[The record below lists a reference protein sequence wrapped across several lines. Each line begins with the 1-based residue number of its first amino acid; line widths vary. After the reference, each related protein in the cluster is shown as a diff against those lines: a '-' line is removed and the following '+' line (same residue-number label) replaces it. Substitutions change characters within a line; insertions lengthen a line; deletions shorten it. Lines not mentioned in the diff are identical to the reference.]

1 MIECKIKVQLESF
14 MLDANF
20 SIPDRGITVVFGPS
34 GSGKTTLLRAIAGLE
49 KSDKGFLKIG
59 DSVWQKGE
67 DFLATHKRQIGY
79 VFQDAALFD
88 HLDVKGNLN
97 FVIKRAIGLKEDFIE
112 SIHNLLEIKTLLN
125 RKTTQLSGGEK
136 QRVAIARALLTNPKI
151 LLLDEPLSALD
162 LKRKNEILPYLDSIH
177 NDLEI
182 PILYV
187 THSQDEMS
195 RLADH
200 LLLIEDGNIVGSG
213 PVNDMLTR
221 FDMPLSHGGD
231 AVSIIEAEV
240 LKRDSEFNLM
250 HLDFLGGQFIVPDN
264 GFPVQTKVRIRVV
277 SRDVSLTKSKQVD
290 TSILNIF
297 PAMVQEI
304 VNEGEAQV
312 MVRLQI
318 KETILLACIT
328 RKSSYKLRLEKGS
341 EVFVQVKSVAILS

>member
-1 MIECKIKVQLESF
+1 MIECKIKIQLESF

-125 RKTTQLSGGEK
+125 RKTTQLSGGER

-200 LLLIEDGNIVGSG
+200 LLLIEDGNIIGSG

-277 SRDVSLTKSKQVD
+277 ARDVSLTKSKQVD

>member
-97 FVIKRAIGLKEDFIE
+97 FVVKRAIGLKEDFIE

-264 GFPVQTKVRIRVV
+264 SFPVQTKVRIRVV
-277 SRDVSLTKSKQVD
+277 ARDVSLTKSKQVD

>member
-125 RKTTQLSGGEK
+125 RKTTQLSGGER

-200 LLLIEDGNIVGSG
+200 LLLIEDGNIIGSG

-250 HLDFLGGQFIVPDN
+250 HLEFLGGQFIVPDN

-277 SRDVSLTKSKQVD
+277 ARDVSLTKSKQVD

-318 KETILLACIT
+318 KDTILLACIT

>member
-125 RKTTQLSGGEK
+125 RKTTQLSGGER

-162 LKRKNEILPYLDSIH
+162 LKRKNEILPFLDSIH

-277 SRDVSLTKSKQVD
+277 ARDVSLTKSKQVD

>member
-1 MIECKIKVQLESF
+1 MIECKIKIQLESF

-49 KSDKGFLKIG
+49 KSDDGFLKIG

-125 RKTTQLSGGEK
+125 RKTTQLSGGER

-200 LLLIEDGNIVGSG
+200 LLLIEDGNIIGSG

-277 SRDVSLTKSKQVD
+277 ARDVSLTKSKQVD

-318 KETILLACIT
+318 KDTILLACIT

>member
-125 RKTTQLSGGEK
+125 RKTTQLSGGER

-162 LKRKNEILPYLDSIH
+162 SKRKNEILPYLDSIH

-264 GFPVQTKVRIRVV
+264 SFPVQTKVRIRVV
-277 SRDVSLTKSKQVD
+277 ARDVSLTKSKQVD

>member
-1 MIECKIKVQLESF
+1 VIECKIKIQLESF

-49 KSDKGFLKIG
+49 KSDDGFLKIG

-97 FVIKRAIGLKEDFIE
+97 FVVKRAIGLKEDFIE

-125 RKTTQLSGGEK
+125 RKTTQLSGGER

-264 GFPVQTKVRIRVV
+264 SFPVQTKVRIRVV
-277 SRDVSLTKSKQVD
+277 ARDVSLTKSKQVD

>member
-14 MLDANF
+14 TLDANF

-125 RKTTQLSGGEK
+125 RKTTQLSGGER

-200 LLLIEDGNIVGSG
+200 LLLIEDGNIIGSG

-264 GFPVQTKVRIRVV
+264 SFPVQTKVRIRVV
-277 SRDVSLTKSKQVD
+277 ARDVSLTKSKQVD

>member
-97 FVIKRAIGLKEDFIE
+97 FVVKRAIGLKEDFIE

-125 RKTTQLSGGEK
+125 RKTTQLSGGER

-250 HLDFLGGQFIVPDN
+250 HLEFLGGQFIVPDN

-277 SRDVSLTKSKQVD
+277 ARDVSLTKSKQVD

>member
-1 MIECKIKVQLESF
+1 MIECKIKIQLESF

-125 RKTTQLSGGEK
+125 RKTTQLSGGER

-264 GFPVQTKVRIRVV
+264 SFPVQTKVRIRVV
-277 SRDVSLTKSKQVD
+277 ARDVSLTKSKQVD

>member
-1 MIECKIKVQLESF
+1 VIECKIKIQLESF

-49 KSDKGFLKIG
+49 KSDDGFLKIG

-97 FVIKRAIGLKEDFIE
+97 FVVKRAIGLKEDFIE

-277 SRDVSLTKSKQVD
+277 ARDVSLTKSKQVD

>member
-67 DFLATHKRQIGY
+67 NFLPTHKRQIGY

-125 RKTTQLSGGEK
+125 RKTTQLSGGER
-136 QRVAIARALLTNPKI
+136 QRVAIARALLINPKI

-277 SRDVSLTKSKQVD
+277 ARDVSLTKSKQVD

-318 KETILLACIT
+318 KDTILLACIT

>member
-1 MIECKIKVQLESF
+1 MIECKIKIQLESF

-49 KSDKGFLKIG
+49 KSDDGFLKIG

-97 FVIKRAIGLKEDFIE
+97 FVVKRAIGLKEDFIE

-125 RKTTQLSGGEK
+125 RKTMQLSGGER

-264 GFPVQTKVRIRVV
+264 SFPVQTKVRIRVV
-277 SRDVSLTKSKQVD
+277 ARDVSLTKSKQVD

-341 EVFVQVKSVAILS
+341 EVFVQVKSVAIHS

>member
-125 RKTTQLSGGEK
+125 RKTTQLSGGER

-200 LLLIEDGNIVGSG
+200 LLLIEDGNIIGSG

-250 HLDFLGGQFIVPDN
+250 HLEFLGGQFIVPDN

-277 SRDVSLTKSKQVD
+277 ARDVSLTKSKQVD

>member
-125 RKTTQLSGGEK
+125 RKTTQLSGGER

-200 LLLIEDGNIVGSG
+200 LLLIEDGNIIGSG

-264 GFPVQTKVRIRVV
+264 SFPVQTKVRIRVV
-277 SRDVSLTKSKQVD
+277 ARDVSLTKSKQVD

-312 MVRLQI
+312 MIRLQI
-318 KETILLACIT
+318 KETILIACIT

>member
-1 MIECKIKVQLESF
+1 MIECKIKIHLESF
-14 MLDANF
+14 ILDANF

-59 DSVWQKGE
+59 DSVWQEGGN
-67 DFLATHKRQIGY
+67 FLATHKRQIGY
-79 VFQDAALFD
+79 VFQDASLFD

-97 FVIKRAIGLKEDFIE
+97 FVIKRAVGLKEDFIE
-112 SIHNLLEIKTLLN
+112 SIHNLLEIKSLLN
-125 RKTTQLSGGEK
+125 RRTTQLSGGER

-162 LKRKNEILPYLDSIH
+162 MKRKNEILPYLDSIH

-187 THSQDEMS
+187 THSQSEMS

-200 LLLIEDGNIVGSG
+200 LLLIEDGHIIGSG

-221 FDMPLSHGGD
+221 FDMPLSHGAE
-231 AVSIIEAEV
+231 AVSIIEAKVVGCEA
-240 LKRDSEFNLM
+240 KFNLM
-250 HLDFLGGQFIVPDN
+250 HLEFLGGQFVVPDN

-277 SRDVSLTKSKQVD
+277 ARDVSLTKSKQVD

-297 PAMVQEI
+297 PATVQEI
-304 VNEGEAQV
+304 VPEGEAQV
-312 MVRLQI
+312 MVRLEI

-328 RKSSYKLRLEKGS
+328 RMSSYKLRLDKGTK
-341 EVFVQVKSVAILS
+341 VFVQVKSVAILS

>member
-14 MLDANF
+14 TLDANF

-49 KSDKGFLKIG
+49 KSDDGFLKIG

-67 DFLATHKRQIGY
+67 NFLATHKRQIGY

-125 RKTTQLSGGEK
+125 RKTTQLSGGER

-200 LLLIEDGNIVGSG
+200 LLLIEDGNIIGSG

-277 SRDVSLTKSKQVD
+277 ARDVSLTKSKQVD

>member
-1 MIECKIKVQLESF
+1 

-125 RKTTQLSGGEK
+125 RKTTQLSGGER

-162 LKRKNEILPYLDSIH
+162 SKRKNEILPYLDSIH

-264 GFPVQTKVRIRVV
+264 SFPVQTKVRIRVV
-277 SRDVSLTKSKQVD
+277 ARDVSLTKSKQVD

>member
-1 MIECKIKVQLESF
+1 VIECKIKIHLESF
-14 MLDANF
+14 ILDANF

-59 DSVWQKGE
+59 DSVWQEGE
-67 DFLATHKRQIGY
+67 NFLATHKRQIGY
-79 VFQDAALFD
+79 VFQDASLFD

-97 FVIKRAIGLKEDFIE
+97 FVIKRAVGLKEDFIE
-112 SIHNLLEIKTLLN
+112 SIHNLLEIKSLLN
-125 RKTTQLSGGEK
+125 RTTTQLSGGER

-162 LKRKNEILPYLDSIH
+162 MKRKNEILPYLDSIH

-187 THSQDEMS
+187 THSQSEMS

-200 LLLIEDGNIVGSG
+200 LLLIEDGHIIGSG

-221 FDMPLSHGGD
+221 FDMPLSHGAE
-231 AVSIIEAEV
+231 AVSIIEAKVVGCEA
-240 LKRDSEFNLM
+240 KFNLM
-250 HLDFLGGQFIVPDN
+250 HLEFLGGQFVVPDN
-264 GFPVQTKVRIRVV
+264 GFPVQTRVRIRVV
-277 SRDVSLTKSKQVD
+277 ARDVSLTKSKQVD

-297 PAMVQEI
+297 PATVQET
-304 VNEGEAQV
+304 VPEGEAQV
-312 MVRLQI
+312 MVRLEI

-328 RKSSYKLRLEKGS
+328 RMSSYKLRLDKGTK
-341 EVFVQVKSVAILS
+341 VFVQVKSVAILS

>member
-1 MIECKIKVQLESF
+1 VIECKIKVQLESF

-97 FVIKRAIGLKEDFIE
+97 FVVKRAIGLKEDFIE

-200 LLLIEDGNIVGSG
+200 LLLIEDGNIIGSG

-221 FDMPLSHGGD
+221 FDMPLSHGGE

-264 GFPVQTKVRIRVV
+264 SFPVQTKVRIRVV
-277 SRDVSLTKSKQVD
+277 ARDVSLTKSKQVD

-318 KETILLACIT
+318 KDTILLACIT

>member
-1 MIECKIKVQLESF
+1 MIECKIKIQLESF

-34 GSGKTTLLRAIAGLE
+34 GSGKTTLLRAIAGIE
-49 KSDKGFLKIG
+49 KSDDGFLKIG

-67 DFLATHKRQIGY
+67 NFLPTHKRQIGY

-125 RKTTQLSGGEK
+125 RKTTQLSGGER

-200 LLLIEDGNIVGSG
+200 LLLIEDGNIIGSG

-240 LKRDSEFNLM
+240 LKRDPEFNLM

-277 SRDVSLTKSKQVD
+277 ARDVSLTKSKQVD

>member
-59 DSVWQKGE
+59 DLVWQKGE

-125 RKTTQLSGGEK
+125 RKTTQLSGGER

-264 GFPVQTKVRIRVV
+264 SFPVQTKVRIRVV
-277 SRDVSLTKSKQVD
+277 ARDVSLTKSKQVD

-318 KETILLACIT
+318 MDTILLACIT

>member
-1 MIECKIKVQLESF
+1 MIKCKIKIQLESF
-14 MLDANF
+14 TLDANF

-49 KSDKGFLKIG
+49 KSDDGFLKIG

-97 FVIKRAIGLKEDFIE
+97 FVVKRAIGLKEDFIE

-125 RKTTQLSGGEK
+125 RTTMQLSGGER
-136 QRVAIARALLTNPKI
+136 QRVAIARALLTNPRI

-200 LLLIEDGNIVGSG
+200 LLLIEDGNIIGSG

-277 SRDVSLTKSKQVD
+277 ARDVSLTKSKQVD

-312 MVRLQI
+312 MIRLQI

>member
-67 DFLATHKRQIGY
+67 DFLPTHKRQIGY

-97 FVIKRAIGLKEDFIE
+97 FVVKRAIGLKEDFIE

-125 RKTTQLSGGEK
+125 RKTTQLSGGER

-200 LLLIEDGNIVGSG
+200 LLLIEDGNIIGSG

-264 GFPVQTKVRIRVV
+264 SFPVQTKVRIRVV
-277 SRDVSLTKSKQVD
+277 ARDVSLTKSKQVD

>member
-1 MIECKIKVQLESF
+1 VIECKIKVQLESF
-14 MLDANF
+14 TLDANF

-49 KSDKGFLKIG
+49 KSDDGFLKIG

-125 RKTTQLSGGEK
+125 RKTTQLSGGER

-264 GFPVQTKVRIRVV
+264 SFPVQTKVRIRVV
-277 SRDVSLTKSKQVD
+277 ARDVSLTKSKQVD

>member
-14 MLDANF
+14 TLDANF

-49 KSDKGFLKIG
+49 KSDDGFLKIG

-67 DFLATHKRQIGY
+67 NFLATHKRQIGY

-125 RKTTQLSGGEK
+125 RKTTQLSGGER

-162 LKRKNEILPYLDSIH
+162 SKRKNEILPYLDSIH

-200 LLLIEDGNIVGSG
+200 LLLIEDGNIIGSG

-264 GFPVQTKVRIRVV
+264 SFPVQTKVRIRVV
-277 SRDVSLTKSKQVD
+277 ARDVSLTKSKQVD

>member
-162 LKRKNEILPYLDSIH
+162 LIRKNEILPYLDSIH

-264 GFPVQTKVRIRVV
+264 SFPVQTKVRIRVV
-277 SRDVSLTKSKQVD
+277 ARDVSLTKSKQVD

>member
-1 MIECKIKVQLESF
+1 MIECKIKIQLESF

-125 RKTTQLSGGEK
+125 RKTTQLSGGER

-200 LLLIEDGNIVGSG
+200 LLLIEDGNIIGSG

-264 GFPVQTKVRIRVV
+264 SFPVQTKVRIRVV
-277 SRDVSLTKSKQVD
+277 ARDVSLTKSKQVD

-318 KETILLACIT
+318 KDTILLACIT

>member
-1 MIECKIKVQLESF
+1 VIECKIKIQLESF

-264 GFPVQTKVRIRVV
+264 SFPVQTKVRIRVV
-277 SRDVSLTKSKQVD
+277 ARDVSLTKSKQVD

-318 KETILLACIT
+318 KDTILLACIT

>member
-34 GSGKTTLLRAIAGLE
+34 GSGKTTLLRVIAGLE

-125 RKTTQLSGGEK
+125 RKTTQLSGGER

-264 GFPVQTKVRIRVV
+264 SFPVQTKVRIRVV
-277 SRDVSLTKSKQVD
+277 ARDVSLTKSKQVD

>member
-67 DFLATHKRQIGY
+67 NFLPTHKRQIGY

-250 HLDFLGGQFIVPDN
+250 HLEFLGGQFIVPDN
-264 GFPVQTKVRIRVV
+264 SFPVQTKVRIRVV
-277 SRDVSLTKSKQVD
+277 ARDVSLTKSKQVD

>member
-125 RKTTQLSGGEK
+125 RKTTQLSGGER

-200 LLLIEDGNIVGSG
+200 LLLIEDGNIIGSG

-221 FDMPLSHGGD
+221 FDMPLSHGGE

-277 SRDVSLTKSKQVD
+277 ARDVSLTKSKQVD

>member
-1 MIECKIKVQLESF
+1 VIECKIKIQLESF

-49 KSDKGFLKIG
+49 KSDDGFLKIG

-125 RKTTQLSGGEK
+125 RKTTQLSGGER

-264 GFPVQTKVRIRVV
+264 SFPVQTKVRIRVV
-277 SRDVSLTKSKQVD
+277 ARDVSLTKSKQVD

>member
-1 MIECKIKVQLESF
+1 MIECNIKIQLESF

-49 KSDKGFLKIG
+49 KSDDGFLKIG

-264 GFPVQTKVRIRVV
+264 SFPVQTKVRIRVV
-277 SRDVSLTKSKQVD
+277 ARDVSLTKSKQVD

>member
-14 MLDANF
+14 TLDANF

-49 KSDKGFLKIG
+49 KSDDGFLKIG

-67 DFLATHKRQIGY
+67 IFLPTHKRQIGY

-264 GFPVQTKVRIRVV
+264 SFPVQTKVRIRVV
-277 SRDVSLTKSKQVD
+277 ARDVSLTKSKQVD

-318 KETILLACIT
+318 KDTILLACIT

>member
-97 FVIKRAIGLKEDFIE
+97 FVVKRAIGLKEDFIE

-277 SRDVSLTKSKQVD
+277 ARDVSLTKSKQVD

>member
-14 MLDANF
+14 TLDANF

-49 KSDKGFLKIG
+49 KSDDGFLKIG

-97 FVIKRAIGLKEDFIE
+97 FVVKRAIGLKEDFIE

-264 GFPVQTKVRIRVV
+264 SFPVQTKVRIRVV
-277 SRDVSLTKSKQVD
+277 ARDVSLTKSKQVD